1 MNKGFTL
8 PEVLISTFVF
18 GIIVSILFGFLG
30 PTNRASSKAR
40 IESELGNL
48 SQLALSRF
56 AREAQGASA
65 VDAASTGTSV
75 TLKLP
80 KYAANGNLLDGQF
93 DTPSFRVENGRLL
106 FAQGTTEQVLLKG
119 LADDETNFRYYD
131 SQLNETD
138 PAHARMVRI
147 SLHAVEPYG
156 GTLLHVRQS
165 RDIRLRNAR

>member
-8 PEVLISTFVF
+8 TEVLISTFVF

-30 PTNRASSKAR
+30 PTNRASNKAR

-48 SQLALSRF
+48 SQLALVRF
-56 AREAQGASA
+56 AREAQGASEL
-65 VDAASTGTSV
+65 GTSDGQTV
-75 TLKLP
+75 SLKLP
-80 KYAANGNLLDGQF
+80 KYATSGDLLSGQF
-93 DTPSFRVENGRLL
+93 DTVSFRVDNGRLL
-106 FAQGTTEQVLLKG
+106 FVQGATEQLLLRG
-119 LADDETNFRYYD
+119 LADETVFRYYD

-138 PAHARMVRI
+138 PANARMVRI